1 MEVIAVSL
9 QSFFSQT
16 AGGGVCQKDVKGF
29 FNGDFL
35 CFGTSCG
42 HLNSCHGSDLLS
54 HPNSDEKT
62 GGHSF
67 LRKKEK
73 PLKLLEFQG
82 FGGDYWTRTSDL
94 LRVKQAL

>member
-1 MEVIAVSL
+1 MATVEMKQLLKSVR
-9 QSFFSQT
+9 
-16 AGGGVCQKDVKGF
+16 
-29 FNGDFL
+29 
-35 CFGTSCG
+35 G
-42 HLNSCHGSDLLS
+42 HLDSCHGSDLLS

-67 LRKKEK
+67 LRKKQK